1 MGAPQQCGMGSPY
14 DALAGLDRVEVQ
26 EKANLVQA
34 LTAVIG
40 VEVDMANKYKI
51 LDENGQE
58 YFFAVEQTDFCTR
71 QMKRGQCADCVGWNA
86 DVLYTFG
93 GASQQFL
100 HMSRDHSC
108 TCCCFNRPVVDITDV
123 ASGQKIGSIKDPFAC
138 CDLTFTL
145 MDAQDNDVLYAKG
158 GCCQLG
164 LFCPLPCGPCSEVH
178 FDVTDAASDQIV
190 GHVTKKVPNCL
201 KWLIPGESVDNYHVD
216 FQKVQHPQWKAMLMV
231 LSVFID
237 FRYFSETQ
245 DPSDIGDDGLIG
257 MMNS

>member
-1 MGAPQQCGMGSPY
+1 MG
-14 DALAGLDRVEVQ
+14 
-26 EKANLVQA
+26 
-34 LTAVIG
+34 
-40 VEVDMANKYKI
+40 
-51 LDENGQE
+51 
-58 YFFAVEQTDFCTR
+58 
-71 QMKRGQCADCVGWNA
+71 
-86 DVLYTFG
+86 
-93 GASQQFL
+93 
-100 HMSRDHSC
+100 
-108 TCCCFNRPVVDITDV
+108 
-123 ASGQKIGSIKDPFAC
+123 
-138 CDLTFTL
+138 
-145 MDAQDNDVLYAKG
+145 LYAKG

-257 MMNS
+257 MMNSLAADALDCTISSQLISKLPQLQ